1 MARLAQ
7 RGEIWLVDLG
17 MTAKE
22 RPAVVLSVAFLDS
35 ERALV
40 TYVPRTTSLRG
51 GRFEVAHQAPLFKP
65 GAFDAQNIGT
75 VPVVRL
81 VKPLARLHDSVL
93 KQVES
98 AVSAWLGLPSCS

>member
-17 MTAKE
+17 MMAKE
-22 RPAVVLSVAFLDS
+22 RPCLILSVSFHDN
-35 ERALV
+35 ERALA

-51 GRFEVAHQAPLFKP
+51 GRFEVVHNAPLFKP

-75 VPVVRL
+75 VPIVKL
-81 VKPLARLHDSVL
+81 IKPLARLSDAHL
-93 KQVES
+93 KQVEV
-98 AVSAWLGLPSCS
+98 AVCDWLGLKP

>member
-17 MTAKE
+17 MMAKE
-22 RPAVVLSVAFLDS
+22 RPCLILSVAFHDD

-51 GRFEVAHQAPLFKP
+51 GRFEVVHHAPLFKP
-65 GAFDAQNIGT
+65 GAFDAQSIGT
-75 VPVVRL
+75 VPIVKL
-81 VKPLARLHDSVL
+81 TKPLARLNDAQL
-93 KQVES
+93 KQVEV
-98 AVSAWLGLPSCS
+98 AVCDWLGLKL

>member
-17 MTAKE
+17 LTAKE
-22 RPAVVLSVAFLDS
+22 RPVLVLSVAFLEE

-40 TYVPRTTSLRG
+40 SYLPRTTSLRG

-75 VPVVRL
+75 VPIVRL
-81 VKPLARLHDSVL
+81 IKPLARLHESVL
-93 KQVES
+93 REVEK
-98 AVSAWLGLPSCS
+98 AVSAWLGLRP

>member
-17 MTAKE
+17 LAAKV
-22 RPAVVLSVAFLDS
+22 RPCLILSVPYADN

-40 TYVPRTTSLRG
+40 SYVPRTTARRG
-51 GRFEVAHQAPLFKP
+51 GRFEVEHSSPQFKP

-75 VPVVRL
+75 VPSAKLVRYL
-81 VKPLARLHDSVL
+81 STVSTHMLEQIEA
-93 KQVES
+93 
-98 AVSAWLGLPSCS
+98 AASAWLGLKP

>member
-1 MARLAQ
+1 MARIAQ

-17 MTAKE
+17 MAAKE
-22 RPAVVLSVAFLDS
+22 RPVLVLSVAFLDE

-51 GRFEVAHQAPLFKP
+51 GRFEVPHQAPQFKP

-75 VPVVRL
+75 VPAVRL
-81 VKPLARLHDSVL
+81 IKPLVRLHDSVL
-93 KQVES
+93 RQVEI
-98 AVSAWLGLPSCS
+98 AVAAWLGLRP